1 MVMLHIKLNPR
12 PLGWGQ
18 RSKKNSEI
26 THVAYQI
33 KAMEHREPCNHI
45 FCSIPGRG
53 QKVKIFFFL
62 NEVMLHAKL
71 KGMEH
76 SSYSVLTHT
85 HPQPVGRVIKGKKI

>member
-1 MVMLHIKLNPR
+1 MLHIKLRQWSIEN
-12 PLGWGQ
+12 LA
-18 RSKKNSEI
+18 I
-26 THVAYQI
+26 TYSVL
-33 KAMEHREPCNHI
+33 
-45 FCSIPGRG
+45 SLGRG